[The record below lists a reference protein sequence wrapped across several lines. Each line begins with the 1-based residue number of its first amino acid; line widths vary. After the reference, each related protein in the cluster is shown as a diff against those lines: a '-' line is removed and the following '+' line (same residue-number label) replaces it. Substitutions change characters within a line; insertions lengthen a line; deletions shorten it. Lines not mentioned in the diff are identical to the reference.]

1 MAKSSELD
9 RRSVIFW
16 TWVLFLVSILYFLFA
31 GGALGYNAW
40 WLDEY
45 RFSVDKELPIVEIV
59 YFCTSVCNF
68 ALSIVGI
75 IVVVHL
81 MLKRKSRITLQAYGL
96 VVSVALVISVVL
108 SSAMVILDNVAKVLA
123 RIEGIAHQN
132 PENYFVKSPSEQ
144 FFYTI
149 VILPLGHAL
158 FFSVIS
164 GLALGLNTRIHKIKK
179 IEILEKQLHL
189 PF

>member
-1 MAKSSELD
+1 M
-9 RRSVIFW
+9 
-16 TWVLFLVSILYFLFA
+16 
-31 GGALGYNAW
+31 
-40 WLDEY
+40 
-45 RFSVDKELPIVEIV
+45 EIV

-68 ALSIVGI
+68 ALSIFGI

-108 SSAMVILDNVAKVLA
+108 SSSMVILDNVASTFSRFFVSLKSCFSEVLA

-164 GLALGLNTRIHKIKK
+164 GLALGLNTRIHKIKE